1 MDRDKQNELDM
12 NLQDL
17 IGKNTTDPWTSASE
31 NRLTFPWSNT
41 YLGCEYEKVEGT
53 GGAQDME
60 VWTCYAVLEGD
71 PEKNHLPI
79 CAFIY
84 KPKN

>member
-1 MDRDKQNELDM
+1 MDM

-17 IGKNTTDPWTSASE
+17 IGKNTTDPWVSASE

-41 YLGCEYEKVEGT
+41 YLECEFERVANEDGT
-53 GGAQDME
+53 TSMS

-79 CAFIY
+79 CSFIR
-84 KPKN
+84 K